1 MDHFDSKVLESFM
14 IPEDE
19 IATEGL
25 FGGIVLSIV
34 LLPYVLIGGFMIV
47 MGASVANENR
57 KMRKEINK
65 MIKKNKGKAVDY
77 GKHMPNLMREYSK
90 NIQFVEEPKGYAQ
103 IVTNFQKLYKYAK
116 QIDSYSENLYK
127 DYKSAYKS
135 APKEDYFT
143 SITKEIQEF
152 KKSLK
157 YDPKDTVKVS
167 LEQSNRYKL
176 YNMANEID
184 KIGYGSY
191 WGADNID
198 NVDDNAY
205 EDVYSL
211 FTKYQVICEDMV
223 NAVDIDGLL
232 TDCKFALKGKL
243 KKTKK

>member
-1 MDHFDSKVLESFM
+1 MDHLDSKAIESFM

-25 FGGIVLSIV
+25 LGGIILSIV
-34 LLPYVLIGGFMIV
+34 LLPYVLIGGFMVV

-77 GKHMPNLMREYSK
+77 GKHMPNLLKEYSK
-90 NIQFVEEPKGYAQ
+90 NIQFVEEPKEYAQ
-103 IVTNFQKLYKYAK
+103 IVTNFQKLYDYAK

-135 APKEDYFT
+135 APKEDYFI
-143 SITKEIQEF
+143 SINKAIQEF

-167 LEQSNRYKL
+167 MEQSNMYKL

-184 KIGYGSY
+184 SIGYASY
-191 WGADNID
+191 RRADDIANID
-198 NVDDNAY
+198 DDAY

-211 FTKYQVICEDMV
+211 FITYQTTCEDMT
-223 NAVDIDGLL
+223 NAIGINELL
-232 TDCKFALKGKL
+232 TNCKFALKGKL